1 MLRTLTIIALG
12 LGLSAA
18 AVQAQQAGN
27 AEDPIA
33 KRRMLMRANGAAA
46 GLGGAMVK
54 GEVPFSPAAANSVLS
69 NFRAVGYTFGDY
81 FPEGSQTGDTRALPR
96 IWEDMAGF
104 QAELADFRADAEA
117 AIAAK
122 PETLEAFQAAFA
134 TLGQDCQSCHEKY
147 RRPQD

>member
-27 AEDPIA
+27 AEDPIT
-33 KRRMLMRANGAAA
+33 KRRMLMRANGGAA

-54 GEVPFSPAAANSVLS
+54 GEIPFTPAAANAVLV
-69 NFRAVGYTFGDY
+69 NFRAVGHTFGDY

-117 AIAAK
+117 AVAAK
-122 PETLEAFQAAFA
+122 PETLEAFRAVFT